1 MRRLR
6 SVYIDSCFSLR
17 FEMDY
22 ILASLNKPY
31 VVILDGITSTLI
43 PLSDVPRLDD
53 LFTQWGVG

>member
-43 PLSDVPRLDD
+43 SLSDVPRLDD
-53 LFTQWGVG
+53 LFT